1 MPGLPLSL
9 YEREEISAGLIVD
22 REVSWAALGRR
33 LGRHPMTIA
42 REVAAGG
49 GRHGY
54 RPAVAQER
62 AAVASRRPRGCR
74 LSELGALRDRVTA
87 ELRAGRSPVAIWAD
101 LVAENAPVIVC
112 VETIYAAVY
121 AGVLEVKASE
131 CLRMRRPR
139 RRHRQGRK
147 PSLCAGLPNITARP
161 DGVNDRSELGHW
173 EADQIIGK
181 ANGSSMLWLT
191 ERVTRY
197 SIPVTMPLGYSADAV
212 LAGLVEGLEQIPEH
226 LLRSITFDQ
235 GSEWAHWQTIAASYN
250 IDIWFCE
257 PHSPWQRG
265 QIENLNRQWRWWF
278 PRGTRLDNIEQA
290 DADRAAMIINGQRR
304 RHLHYQSPTMLYTAA
319 TATVHWNW
327 PSSP

>member
-33 LGRHPMTIA
+33 LGRHPTTIA

-235 GSEWAHWQTIAASYN
+235 GSEWAHWQTIAAFYN

-319 TATVHWNW
+319 TATVH
-327 PSSP
+327 

>member
-1 MPGLPLSL
+1 MPGLALSL
-9 YEREEISAGLIVD
+9 LEREEISAGLIVD
-22 REVSWAALGRR
+22 TEVSWAELGRR
-33 LGRHPMTIA
+33 VGRHRTTVA
-42 REVAAGG
+42 REVNACG
-49 GRHGY
+49 GRDGY
-54 RPAVAQER
+54 RPAVAQQCAVTALRRARER
-62 AAVASRRPRGCR
+62 RLAAPGV
-74 LSELGALRDRVTA
+74 LRDRVTA
-87 ELRAGRSPVAIWAD
+87 ELRLGRSPVAIWAD
-101 LVAENAPVIVC
+101 LVADEVTEIVC

-121 AGVLEVKASE
+121 SGVLEVNSAE

-139 RRHRQGRK
+139 RRSRRCRN
-147 PSLCAGLPNITARP
+147 PSTRPALPNITGRP
-161 DGVNDRSELGHW
+161 DDVNDRSELGHW

-197 SIPVTMPLGYSADAV
+197 SIPVTMPLGYSADQV
-212 LAGLVEGLEQIPEH
+212 LAGLVEGLDKIPGH

-235 GSEWAHWQTIAASYN
+235 GSEWAHWQTIAATYD

-290 DADRAAMIINGQRR
+290 HADHAATIINGQRR
-304 RHLHYQSPTMLYTAA
+304 RHLDYQSPTMLYTAA
-319 TATVHWNW
+319 TATVH
-327 PSSP
+327 

>member
-9 YEREEISAGLIVD
+9 LEREEISAALILD

-33 LGRHPMTIA
+33 VGRHPTTIA
-42 REVAAGG
+42 REVATGG
-49 GRHGY
+49 GRDRY

-62 AAVASRRPRGCR
+62 AAVAVRRPRGCR
-74 LSELGALRDRVTA
+74 LATPGVLRDRVTS

-101 LVAENAPVIVC
+101 LVAENAPVMVC

-121 AGVLEVKASE
+121 AGVLEVKATA
-131 CLRMRRPR
+131 CLRTRRPR
-139 RRHRQGRK
+139 RRSRQSRN
-147 PSLCAGLPNITARP
+147 PSTRTALPNITGRP
-161 DGVNDRSELGHW
+161 DDVNDRSELGHW

-212 LAGLVEGLEQIPEH
+212 LAGLVEGLDKIPPH

-235 GSEWAHWQTIAASYN
+235 GSEWAHWQTIAATYG
-250 IDIWFCE
+250 IDCWFCE

-290 DADRAAMIINGQRR
+290 HADHAATIINGQRR
-304 RHLHYQSPTMLYTAA
+304 RHLDYQSPTMLYAAA
-319 TATVHWNW
+319 TATVH
-327 PSSP
+327 